1 MRSDIKISDSS
12 DRAEAERRVDWAL
25 LRVYICEGKDRR
37 DSERERERRS
47 AETQVATGSASSFTS
62 FLAIIF

>member
-37 DSERERERRS
+37 DSEREREEIS
-47 AETQVATGSASSFTS
+47 
-62 FLAIIF
+62 

>member
-25 LRVYICEGKDRR
+25 LRFIFVKERTGETQR
-37 DSERERERRS
+37 EREREEIS
-47 AETQVATGSASSFTS
+47 
-62 FLAIIF
+62 